1 MTTKEETKEEKLVRL
16 EKGLQD
22 LRTSL
27 PEHCYGDDG
36 FISIH
41 RTSAEH
47 WQKIEDLEGEIRNL
61 RAELGR

>member
-1 MTTKEETKEEKLVRL
+1 MTTKEETEEKLARL

-22 LRTSL
+22 LKISL
-27 PEHCYGDDG
+27 AEHCYGNDG